1 MATMTTPARP
11 GLRSLL
17 AAPIAVLLASVL
29 LAGCSGGSSGSSDGE
44 GEPTNGTSE
53 PTDTDDPAEPDEPAE
68 PEPTADVAAAENL
81 NPCESLAPEEWRS
94 FVPRAQRESVRL
106 HTELTSAITLLD
118 AIGAFVIDDTPKYGC
133 VVSHPDE
140 DGGEVD
146 VVAWGWF
153 LGQFGPTDVNEILAT
168 AGGTATDRGYAA
180 ITTSDF
186 ATVNGYGYHADEEV
200 GFWVLA
206 KDSAARRFRELD
218 PAARQRTTDKLLAVL
233 DSLSLERDAQPRVL
247 LPEACPRQDDPQV
260 VAVIGKATT
269 ARGSDNGAGK
279 IQCLYRNPERDR
291 TLRLTAGPIPQ
302 EQADALVAD
311 AASPG
316 QRENVFP
323 VDEGDAGLAIVVPG
337 NGTANSALVHS
348 DELLAA
354 FAAVEFGNLGVEAPK
369 VSRQALIDLL
379 QSFDETLMAARS
391 DD

>member
-29 LAGCSGGSSGSSDGE
+29 LVGCSGGSSGSSDGE

-354 FAAVEFGNLGVEAPK
+354 FAAVEFGNLGVTAPK